1 MVCVHTPFNVLHHS
15 LHFSIQSL
23 EHSFI
28 SLAGCPAP
36 STAIPAWQIAVPIV
50 VVLLAA
56 AVLSIILAR
65 LIVFLMVRLVHV
77 IHSVFS
83 SNCILH
89 SQSCYISHIA
99 ACHFVSFAV
108 SRIAMSIKSLRRR
121 LKTANLAW

>member
-1 MVCVHTPFNVLHHS
+1 MHSVNPIADCPTPSSTYTIPTWL
-15 LHFSIQSL
+15 
-23 EHSFI
+23 
-28 SLAGCPAP
+28 LA
-36 STAIPAWQIAVPIV
+36 IPIV

-83 SNCILH
+83 SNVNCILH
-89 SQSCYISHIA
+89 SQSCYVSHIA
-99 ACHFVSFAV
+99 ACHFISFAV